1 MTQQAKLIRVLISL
15 IKIDSIK
22 AQKKQ
27 FFKLNKSNKLKKQVI
42 TKEINHK
49 IKIIK
54 IRAIYLLKKSKKKL
68 KTKLQF
74 WRMKERGKVMSQMM
88 ET

>member
-27 FFKLNKSNKLKKQVI
+27 FFKLNKSNKLKKQVK

-49 IKIIK
+49 KKIIK

>member
-1 MTQQAKLIRVLISL
+1 VK
-15 IKIDSIK
+15 
-22 AQKKQ
+22 
-27 FFKLNKSNKLKKQVI
+27 

-49 IKIIK
+49 KKIIK
-54 IRAIYLLKKSKKKL
+54 IRVIYLLKKSKKKL